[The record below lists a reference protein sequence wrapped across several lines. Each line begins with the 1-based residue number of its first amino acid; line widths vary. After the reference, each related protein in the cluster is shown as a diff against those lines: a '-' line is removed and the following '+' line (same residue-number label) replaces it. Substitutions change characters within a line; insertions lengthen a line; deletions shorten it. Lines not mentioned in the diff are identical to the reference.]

1 MGTVSLNSFKT
12 THIKKT
18 KKCEKSSISKP
29 VNAVTKSV
37 PSSGKSSPT
46 NTVST
51 QPVPTMATLISNS
64 RGSTS
69 TTTKPPAANT
79 SPELSSSISSLV
91 PWTLFDP
98 VHSVKSSDPTTLSSV
113 NPVLVTTGPKVTT
126 LKALNLSTQS
136 SMSGGKKPN
145 PAIASKVSNLPTL
158 SV

>member
-51 QPVPTMATLISNS
+51 QPVPTMATL
-64 RGSTS
+64 
-69 TTTKPPAANT
+69 
-79 SPELSSSISSLV
+79 
-91 PWTLFDP
+91 FDP

-113 NPVLVTTGPKVTT
+113 NPVLVTTGPKVTI

-136 SMSGGKKPN
+136 SMS
-145 PAIASKVSNLPTL
+145 
-158 SV
+158 